1 MIFSRERAV
10 ERACMTGS
18 TSRKRKYVGTADS
31 RRLAELARA
40 AGLGD
45 SPDDALQLH
54 RDALTLVGTDEA
66 SPFVADVLRWQAT
79 VLRDRGRTSE
89 AEPLYSRSLELSIKL
104 GYDAGHAHA
113 LNFLGSLA
121 ARRGDV
127 ARAEIMITDALM
139 LAERCHETRLVGM
152 IQQNLGILADMR
164 GNPASALAHYRVS
177 LRSFEDAND
186 LQLVCWVL
194 TNLGYLHVKEGRFDE
209 AEATLTRALGIARAR
224 GDLMSEA
231 VIEENRAE
239 LALTRGD
246 VDDSF
251 SSIQRALEIADQRAD
266 DLRRGAALKLR
277 GAYERLSGRAEDAA
291 DTLRHAL
298 TLSAV
303 GEDALLGAE
312 ILYQFGLALDAT
324 GDEKHARSAWN
335 SALDAF
341 ERIAAR
347 QWVGRVRRVLADGSS
362 GRYL

>member
-1 MIFSRERAV
+1 
-10 ERACMTGS
+10 MTGL
-18 TSRKRKYVGTADS
+18 TLQPKRKYAGSVES
-31 RRLAELARA
+31 RRLAVLARA

-89 AEPLYSRSLELSIKL
+89 AEPLYTRSLELSIKL

-127 ARAEIMITDALM
+127 TRAANMMTDALE
-139 LAERCHETRLVGM
+139 LAERCREKRLVGM

-164 GNPASALAHYRVS
+164 GNPAAAMAHYRVS
-177 LRSFEDAND
+177 LRTFESAND

-194 TNLGYLHVKEGRFDE
+194 TNLGYLHVKEGRYDE
-209 AEATLTRALGIARAR
+209 AHDALTRALGIARAR
-224 GDLMSEA
+224 GDLMTEA
-231 VIEENRAE
+231 VVEENLAE
-239 LALTRGD
+239 LFLVRGD
-246 VDDSF
+246 VADAYAP
-251 SSIQRALEIADQRAD
+251 IERAYAIADQRND

-277 GAYERLSGRAEDAA
+277 GAFERLSGRPEQATDA
-291 DTLRHAL
+291 LRHAL

-303 GEDALLGAE
+303 SEDALLGAE
-312 ILYQFGLALDAT
+312 ILYQFGLALAAE
-324 GDEKHARSAWN
+324 GDEKHARTAWS

-347 QWVGRVRRVLADGSS
+347 QWVARVRTCLTEGPS